1 MALAK
6 DNAVTAT
13 PPKPENRPARAKQ
26 STWMMAGL
34 AALAFAVC
42 CLRSFVPPHTPLLL
56 WGDQLGFAT
65 KGVRVLGG
73 ELPYRDFFEF
83 VTPGT
88 ELVYA
93 LLFRLLGVS
102 LYVPN
107 LLMAL
112 VAATAALWMT
122 WCAKRLLRGIFVVL
136 PATLLIGFVLYG
148 SMDATH
154 HWFST
159 LAVMGAV
166 AALFEGT
173 SLRRVA
179 VAGAMCGLAASFTQ
193 TKGAAVLLGLVAYL
207 IWRSLHQKT
216 AAAQCSRQCL
226 LLCAAALVVFA
237 AINGPLL
244 LAAGAEQWMQD
255 VIVFPSRYFGSVSS
269 NQWGGFWEEFSLH
282 RGVLK
287 WICFP
292 FLYLTVPLAYAGFF
306 TTLSRRSNL
315 EHDEPWDQL
324 MLIAVVGVAM
334 FLVMAP
340 ALSIRRISCVSP
352 PAMILLAWL
361 LSRAGIIWAKAAG
374 TLAAVSL
381 GVALAQ
387 IAAIQSR
394 RPNELELPVGRVVV
408 PEAANYEVYRWMAEH
423 TRPGQWYF
431 GLPPL
436 TLPLGLR
443 NPTSI
448 ETPAPGEFSRPE
460 QIAAAVN
467 DLERTR
473 TPLLVLRPAMY
484 IPHLLGNRADHLQP
498 FQDYVYLHYRRTKVF
513 SNGDEVWQRIDATD
527 LTDRTVPTGR

>member
-1 MALAK
+1 MAPAK
-6 DNAVTAT
+6 DNEAT
-13 PPKPENRPARAKQ
+13 GPPSKPKSRPARAMQ
-26 STWMMAGL
+26 STWIMAGL

-42 CLRSFVPPHTPLLL
+42 CLRSFVTPHTPLLL

-93 LLFRLLGVS
+93 LLYRLLGVS

-136 PATLLIGFVLYG
+136 PAMLFIGFVLYG

-193 TKGAAVLLGLVAYL
+193 TKGAAVLLGLAAYL
-207 IWRSLHQKT
+207 IWRSLHEKT
-216 AAAQCSRQCL
+216 AAAQCSRECL
-226 LLCAAALVVFA
+226 LLCLLLCGTALVVFA
-237 AINGPLL
+237 AINLPLL
-244 LAAGAEQWMQD
+244 LAAGAEQWVQD

-292 FLYLTVPLAYAGFF
+292 FLYVTVPLAYAGFF
-306 TTLSRRSNL
+306 TTVWRRSKI

-324 MLIAVVGVAM
+324 MLIAIVGVAM
-334 FLVMAP
+334 FLVMSP

-361 LSRAGIIWAKAAG
+361 LSRAGRMWAKAGG
-374 TLAAVSL
+374 TLAAVSFC
-381 GVALAQ
+381 VALAQ
-387 IAAIQSR
+387 IAAIQRR
-394 RPNELELPVGRVVV
+394 RPNELELPVGRVAV
-408 PEAANYEVYRWMAEH
+408 PDAANYEVYRWMAEH

-443 NPTSI
+443 NPTPI
-448 ETPAPGEFSRPE
+448 EAPAPGEFSRPE

-467 DLERTR
+467 GLERTR
-473 TPLLVLRPAMY
+473 TPLLVLRPVMY
-484 IPHLLGNRADHLQP
+484 IPHLLGYKADHLQP
-498 FQDYVYLHYRRTKVF
+498 FQDYLYLHYRRTKVF
-513 SNGDEVWQRIDATD
+513 SNGDEVWERIDPTD
-527 LTDRTVPTGR
+527 

>member
-13 PPKPENRPARAKQ
+13 PPKPTPPKLQSRPALTMQ

-34 AALAFAVC
+34 PALAFAVC

-83 VTPGT
+83 VTPGS

-122 WCAKRLLRGIFVVL
+122 WCSKRLLRGIFVVL
-136 PATLLIGFVLYG
+136 PAMLLIGFVLYG

-207 IWRSLHQKT
+207 IWRSLHKRG
-216 AAAQCSRQCL
+216 AAMSSAML
-226 LLCAAALVVFA
+226 AAMPAALHC
-237 AINGPLL
+237 GP
-244 LAAGAEQWMQD
+244 
-255 VIVFPSRYFGSVSS
+255 R
-269 NQWGGFWEEFSLH
+269 SL
-282 RGVLK
+282 
-287 WICFP
+287 C
-292 FLYLTVPLAYAGFF
+292 
-306 TTLSRRSNL
+306 S
-315 EHDEPWDQL
+315 DQR
-324 MLIAVVGVAM
+324 A
-334 FLVMAP
+334 AP
-340 ALSIRRISCVSP
+340 ARGWRGTVGAGRDRLS
-352 PAMILLAWL
+352 
-361 LSRAGIIWAKAAG
+361 
-374 TLAAVSL
+374 
-381 GVALAQ
+381 VA
-387 IAAIQSR
+387 
-394 RPNELELPVGRVVV
+394 
-408 PEAANYEVYRWMAEH
+408 
-423 TRPGQWYF
+423 
-431 GLPPL
+431 
-436 TLPLGLR
+436 
-443 NPTSI
+443 
-448 ETPAPGEFSRPE
+448 
-460 QIAAAVN
+460 
-467 DLERTR
+467 
-473 TPLLVLRPAMY
+473 VLR
-484 IPHLLGNRADHLQP
+484 LSFEQSVG
-498 FQDYVYLHYRRTKVF
+498 
-513 SNGDEVWQRIDATD
+513 EVSGKSSHCTEEC
-527 LTDRTVPTGR
+527 